1 MESFFHNDDKAK
13 TGNTSKFNKLKKL
26 ITAKIKRLYLKN
38 IPEESIQDMK
48 PICKLEL
55 LLADYFVD

>member
-13 TGNTSKFNKLKKL
+13 TGNTSKFNKFVYKLKKL

-48 PICKLEL
+48 PICKLEIL
-55 LLADYFVD
+55 